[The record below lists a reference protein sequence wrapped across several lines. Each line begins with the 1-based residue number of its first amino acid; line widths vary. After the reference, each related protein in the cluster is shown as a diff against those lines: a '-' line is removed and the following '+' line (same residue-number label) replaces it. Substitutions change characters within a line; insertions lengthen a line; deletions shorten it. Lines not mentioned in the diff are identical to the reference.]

1 MKERVLCRL
10 YKNEDGG
17 DTMDKDNVSIFK
29 LACERYLNT
38 LGLGNLR
45 SYGRFL
51 QLKEPTK
58 RNKAELIQEIIGVL
72 CGEIIA
78 KRTKRGAPIKNTYVE
93 PQILQTVQA
102 LQKKYGLDV
111 EKNEEENVKRSDN
124 DEKGDCEV
132 ILHLEIKPSAL
143 TVAQKQLL
151 NEFLNSL

>member
-102 LQKKYGLDV
+102 SASRRRV
-111 EKNEEENVKRSDN
+111 NSRSS
-124 DEKGDCEV
+124 
-132 ILHLEIKPSAL
+132 ILRLRTKAKQPLLPRQASLRIPQISARLKLPTKL
-143 TVAQKQLL
+143 TL
-151 NEFLNSL
+151 